1 MMENGAFE
9 LPRKSPWP
17 RLLGWFKKAYLDAY
31 IYVLLLSRELLAYHR
46 LH

>member
-1 MMENGAFE
+1 MGAVK

-17 RLLGWFKKAYLDAY
+17 RQQGRFKKAYLDAY

-46 LH
+46 LY